1 MSSEQQDNSTPKT
14 PLFIY
19 MFYLSKMVHEDTL
32 LQNYRTLFIAL
43 QAILFGFSI
52 ALLGNR
58 AGEIIWLGIAGIVF
72 IIAWILICHF
82 RAREL
87 DAWRAKLMEVTKG
100 TDVGAFLY
108 GRWGTSKVIPLARY
122 TFNYAVP
129 ALLLIA
135 WILLIVISF

>member
-1 MSSEQQDNSTPKT
+1 M
-14 PLFIY
+14 
-19 MFYLSKMVHEDTL
+19 
-32 LQNYRTLFIAL
+32 

-52 ALLGNR
+52 ALLGDR
-58 AGEIIWLGIAGIVF
+58 ANEIKWLGIAGIF
-72 IIAWILICHF
+72 FLIAWVLICHF

-87 DAWRAKLMEVTKG
+87 DAWRSKLMEVTKG

-108 GRWGTSKVIPLARY
+108 SRWGTSKIIPLARY

-135 WILLIVISF
+135 WILLILKSS